1 MYSTLRSSL
10 FFKTK
15 ITTNHTAIY
24 RKKKAFHKAF
34 GKNDRFFTTNK
45 TFESPQTK
53 ALFFLQQ
60 KLHQSQTEA
69 PPTTNRSSANHQQSI
84 RSIPTPSPASWKKKK
99 NSDLRIAA
107 PFIHPHPSARNHTPC
122 ASHKN
127 GVPLQK
133 FKTITQWTI
142 SILKPW
148 WNMVFSLS
156 PKPCYN
162 NR

>member
-1 MYSTLRSSL
+1 MYSTLRSPL

-45 TFESPQTK
+45 TFKSPQTK

-69 PPTTNRSSANHQQSI
+69 PPTTNRSSANHQQKL
-84 RSIPTPSPASWKKKK
+84 RQPPTEHSFHPHSFPGFMKEEKKQPFAHRGTLY
-99 NSDLRIAA
+99 SSTLVHTEPPPLRIAQEWRT
-107 PFIHPHPSARNHTPC
+107 FTEI
-122 ASHKN
+122 
-127 GVPLQK
+127 
-133 FKTITQWTI
+133 
-142 SILKPW
+142 
-148 WNMVFSLS
+148 
-156 PKPCYN
+156 
-162 NR
+162 

>member
-1 MYSTLRSSL
+1 MSRGLGDVYKRQLYIFKYIIYLLLFIMYSTLRSPL

-60 KLHQSQTEA
+60 KLHQPPTKA

-99 NSDLRIAA
+99 TAICASRHPL
-107 PFIHPHPSARNHTPC
+107 FIHTRPHGTTPLAHRTGTAYLYRN
-122 ASHKN
+122 
-127 GVPLQK
+127 
-133 FKTITQWTI
+133 
-142 SILKPW
+142 LK
-148 WNMVFSLS
+148 
-156 PKPCYN
+156 
-162 NR
+162 R

>member
-1 MYSTLRSSL
+1 MYSTLRSPL

-84 RSIPTPSPASWKKKK
+84 RSTPPSPGFMKEEK

-122 ASHKN
+122 ASHRN

-133 FKTITQWTI
+133 FKTVTQ
-142 SILKPW
+142 
-148 WNMVFSLS
+148 
-156 PKPCYN
+156 
-162 NR
+162 

>member
-1 MYSTLRSSL
+1 MYSTLRSPL

-45 TFESPQTK
+45 TFESTQTK

-69 PPTTNRSSANHQQSI
+69 PPTTNRSSANHQQSL
-84 RSIPTPSPASWKKKK
+84 RSTPTPSPGFMKEEK

-122 ASHKN
+122 ASHRN

-133 FKTITQWTI
+133 FKTVTQ
-142 SILKPW
+142 
-148 WNMVFSLS
+148 
-156 PKPCYN
+156 
-162 NR
+162 

>member
-1 MYSTLRSSL
+1 MYSTLRSPL

-84 RSIPTPSPASWKKKK
+84 RSFPGFMKEEK

-122 ASHKN
+122 ASHRN

-133 FKTITQWTI
+133 FKTITQ
-142 SILKPW
+142 
-148 WNMVFSLS
+148 
-156 PKPCYN
+156 
-162 NR
+162 

>member
-1 MYSTLRSSL
+1 MYSTLRSPL

-60 KLHQSQTEA
+60 KLHQSPTEA
-69 PPTTNRSSANHQQSI
+69 PPTTNRSSTNHQQKLHQP
-84 RSIPTPSPASWKKKK
+84 PTEHPFHPHSFPRLHERRKKQRFAHRGTLY
-99 NSDLRIAA
+99 SSTPVRTEPHPLRIAQERRT
-107 PFIHPHPSARNHTPC
+107 FTEI
-122 ASHKN
+122 
-127 GVPLQK
+127 
-133 FKTITQWTI
+133 
-142 SILKPW
+142 
-148 WNMVFSLS
+148 
-156 PKPCYN
+156 
-162 NR
+162 

>member
-1 MYSTLRSSL
+1 MYSTLRSPL

-15 ITTNHTAIY
+15 ITTNHIAIY

-69 PPTTNRSSANHQQSI
+69 PPTTNKSSANHQQKL
-84 RSIPTPSPASWKKKK
+84 RQPPTEHSFHPHSFPGFMKEEKKTAICASRHP
-99 NSDLRIAA
+99 L
-107 PFIHPHPSARNHTPC
+107 FIHTRPHGTTPLAHRTRTAYLYRN
-122 ASHKN
+122 
-127 GVPLQK
+127 
-133 FKTITQWTI
+133 
-142 SILKPW
+142 LK
-148 WNMVFSLS
+148 
-156 PKPCYN
+156 
-162 NR
+162 R

>member
-34 GKNDRFFTTNK
+34 GKNDRFFTTNR

-69 PPTTNRSSANHQQSI
+69 LPTTNRSSANHQQSI
-84 RSIPTPSPASWKKKK
+84 RSIPTPSPGFMKEEKKQPFAHRGTLY
-99 NSDLRIAA
+99 SSTPVRTEPHPLRIAQERRT
-107 PFIHPHPSARNHTPC
+107 FTEI
-122 ASHKN
+122 
-127 GVPLQK
+127 
-133 FKTITQWTI
+133 
-142 SILKPW
+142 
-148 WNMVFSLS
+148 
-156 PKPCYN
+156 
-162 NR
+162 

>member
-1 MYSTLRSSL
+1 MYSTLRSPL

-15 ITTNHTAIY
+15 ITTNHIAIY

-84 RSIPTPSPASWKKKK
+84 RSIPTPSPGFMKEEKKQPFAHRGTLY
-99 NSDLRIAA
+99 SSTPVRTEPHPLRIAQERRT
-107 PFIHPHPSARNHTPC
+107 FTEI
-122 ASHKN
+122 
-127 GVPLQK
+127 
-133 FKTITQWTI
+133 
-142 SILKPW
+142 
-148 WNMVFSLS
+148 
-156 PKPCYN
+156 
-162 NR
+162 

>member
-1 MYSTLRSSL
+1 IMYSTLRSSL

-60 KLHQSQTEA
+60 KFHQSQTEA

-84 RSIPTPSPASWKKKK
+84 RSIPTPSPAS
-99 NSDLRIAA
+99 
-107 PFIHPHPSARNHTPC
+107 
-122 ASHKN
+122 
-127 GVPLQK
+127 
-133 FKTITQWTI
+133 
-142 SILKPW
+142 
-148 WNMVFSLS
+148 
-156 PKPCYN
+156 
-162 NR
+162 

>member
-1 MYSTLRSSL
+1 MYSTLRSPL

-69 PPTTNRSSANHQQSI
+69 PPTTNRSSTNHQQKL
-84 RSIPTPSPASWKKKK
+84 RQPPTEHPFHPHSFPSFMKEEKKQPFAHRGTLY
-99 NSDLRIAA
+99 SSTPVRTEPHPLRIAQERRT
-107 PFIHPHPSARNHTPC
+107 FTEI
-122 ASHKN
+122 
-127 GVPLQK
+127 
-133 FKTITQWTI
+133 
-142 SILKPW
+142 
-148 WNMVFSLS
+148 
-156 PKPCYN
+156 
-162 NR
+162 

>member
-1 MYSTLRSSL
+1 MYSTLRSPL

-69 PPTTNRSSANHQQSI
+69 PPTTNRSSANHKQKLRRPQ
-84 RSIPTPSPASWKKKK
+84 TKHPSPPLLPRLHERRKKQPFAHRGTLY
-99 NSDLRIAA
+99 SSTPVRTEPHPLRIAQERRT
-107 PFIHPHPSARNHTPC
+107 FTEI
-122 ASHKN
+122 
-127 GVPLQK
+127 
-133 FKTITQWTI
+133 
-142 SILKPW
+142 
-148 WNMVFSLS
+148 
-156 PKPCYN
+156 
-162 NR
+162 

>member
-1 MYSTLRSSL
+1 MYSTLRSPL

-45 TFESPQTK
+45 TFKSPQTK

-69 PPTTNRSSANHQQSI
+69 PPTTNKSSANHQQKL
-84 RSIPTPSPASWKKKK
+84 RQPPTEHPFHPHSFPGFMKEEKKQPFAHRGTLY
-99 NSDLRIAA
+99 SSTLVHTEPPPLRIAQEWRT
-107 PFIHPHPSARNHTPC
+107 FTEI
-122 ASHKN
+122 
-127 GVPLQK
+127 
-133 FKTITQWTI
+133 
-142 SILKPW
+142 
-148 WNMVFSLS
+148 
-156 PKPCYN
+156 
-162 NR
+162 

>member
-1 MYSTLRSSL
+1 MYSTLRSPL

-15 ITTNHTAIY
+15 ITTNHIAIY

-69 PPTTNRSSANHQQSI
+69 PPTTNKSSANHQQKL
-84 RSIPTPSPASWKKKK
+84 RQPPTEHPFHPHSFPGFMKEEKKQRFAHRGTLY
-99 NSDLRIAA
+99 SSTPVRTEPHPLRIAQERRT
-107 PFIHPHPSARNHTPC
+107 FTEI
-122 ASHKN
+122 
-127 GVPLQK
+127 
-133 FKTITQWTI
+133 
-142 SILKPW
+142 
-148 WNMVFSLS
+148 
-156 PKPCYN
+156 
-162 NR
+162 

>member
-1 MYSTLRSSL
+1 MYSTLRSPL

-45 TFESPQTK
+45 TFKSPQTK
-53 ALFFLQQ
+53 ALFF
-60 KLHQSQTEA
+60 SPTEA
-69 PPTTNRSSANHQQSI
+69 PPVINRSSANHKQKLRRPQ
-84 RSIPTPSPASWKKKK
+84 TKHPSPPLLPRLHERRKK
-99 NSDLRIAA
+99 NSHLRIAA
-107 PFIHPHPSARNHTPC
+107 PFIHPHSSTRNHPPC

-133 FKTITQWTI
+133 FKTITQ
-142 SILKPW
+142 
-148 WNMVFSLS
+148 
-156 PKPCYN
+156 
-162 NR
+162 

>member
-84 RSIPTPSPASWKKKK
+84 HSFPGFMKEEK

-122 ASHKN
+122 ASHRN

-133 FKTITQWTI
+133 FKTITQ
-142 SILKPW
+142 
-148 WNMVFSLS
+148 
-156 PKPCYN
+156 
-162 NR
+162 

>member
-1 MYSTLRSSL
+1 MYSTLRSPL

-69 PPTTNRSSANHQQSI
+69 PPTTNRSSANP
-84 RSIPTPSPASWKKKK
+84 PTEHPFHPHSFPGFMKEEK
-99 NSDLRIAA
+99 NSDLLHRGTLYSSTPVLHGTTPLAHRTGTA
-107 PFIHPHPSARNHTPC
+107 YLYRN
-122 ASHKN
+122 
-127 GVPLQK
+127 
-133 FKTITQWTI
+133 
-142 SILKPW
+142 LK
-148 WNMVFSLS
+148 
-156 PKPCYN
+156 
-162 NR
+162 R

>member
-1 MYSTLRSSL
+1 MYSTLRSPL

-60 KLHQSQTEA
+60 KLHQSHTEA

-84 RSIPTPSPASWKKKK
+84 RSTPTPSPGFMKEEK

-122 ASHKN
+122 ASHRN

-133 FKTITQWTI
+133 FKTVTQ
-142 SILKPW
+142 
-148 WNMVFSLS
+148 
-156 PKPCYN
+156 
-162 NR
+162 

>member
-69 PPTTNRSSANHQQSI
+69 PPTTNRAFV
-84 RSIPTPSPASWKKKK
+84 PSPLLPRLHERRKKQPFAHRGTLY
-99 NSDLRIAA
+99 SSTPVRTEPHPLRIAQERRT
-107 PFIHPHPSARNHTPC
+107 FTEI
-122 ASHKN
+122 
-127 GVPLQK
+127 
-133 FKTITQWTI
+133 
-142 SILKPW
+142 
-148 WNMVFSLS
+148 
-156 PKPCYN
+156 
-162 NR
+162 

>member
-45 TFESPQTK
+45 TFKSPQTK

-69 PPTTNRSSANHQQSI
+69 PPTTNRSSANHKQKLRRPQ
-84 RSIPTPSPASWKKKK
+84 TKHPSPPLLPRLHERRKKQPFAHRGTLY
-99 NSDLRIAA
+99 SSTLVHTEPPPLRIAQEWRT
-107 PFIHPHPSARNHTPC
+107 FTEI
-122 ASHKN
+122 
-127 GVPLQK
+127 
-133 FKTITQWTI
+133 
-142 SILKPW
+142 
-148 WNMVFSLS
+148 
-156 PKPCYN
+156 
-162 NR
+162 

>member
-1 MYSTLRSSL
+1 MYSTLRSPL

-34 GKNDRFFTTNK
+34 GKNDRFFTTNR

-84 RSIPTPSPASWKKKK
+84 RSIPTPSPGFMKEEKKQPFAHRGTLY
-99 NSDLRIAA
+99 SSTLVHTEPPPLRIAQEWRT
-107 PFIHPHPSARNHTPC
+107 FTEI
-122 ASHKN
+122 
-127 GVPLQK
+127 
-133 FKTITQWTI
+133 
-142 SILKPW
+142 
-148 WNMVFSLS
+148 
-156 PKPCYN
+156 
-162 NR
+162 

>member
-69 PPTTNRSSANHQQSI
+69 PPTTNRSSANHQQKL
-84 RSIPTPSPASWKKKK
+84 RQPPTEHPFHPHSFPGFMKEEKKQRFAHRGTLY
-99 NSDLRIAA
+99 SSTPVRTEPHPLRIAQERRT
-107 PFIHPHPSARNHTPC
+107 FTEI
-122 ASHKN
+122 
-127 GVPLQK
+127 
-133 FKTITQWTI
+133 
-142 SILKPW
+142 
-148 WNMVFSLS
+148 
-156 PKPCYN
+156 
-162 NR
+162 

>member
-1 MYSTLRSSL
+1 MYSTLRSPL

-84 RSIPTPSPASWKKKK
+84 RSIPTSSPAS
-99 NSDLRIAA
+99 
-107 PFIHPHPSARNHTPC
+107 
-122 ASHKN
+122 
-127 GVPLQK
+127 
-133 FKTITQWTI
+133 
-142 SILKPW
+142 
-148 WNMVFSLS
+148 
-156 PKPCYN
+156 
-162 NR
+162 

>member
-1 MYSTLRSSL
+1 MYSTLRSPL

-34 GKNDRFFTTNK
+34 GKNDRFFTTNR

-84 RSIPTPSPASWKKKK
+84 RSIPTPSPGFMKEEKKQPFAHRGTLY
-99 NSDLRIAA
+99 SSTPVRTEPHPLRIAQERRT
-107 PFIHPHPSARNHTPC
+107 FTEI
-122 ASHKN
+122 
-127 GVPLQK
+127 
-133 FKTITQWTI
+133 
-142 SILKPW
+142 
-148 WNMVFSLS
+148 
-156 PKPCYN
+156 
-162 NR
+162 

>member
-1 MYSTLRSSL
+1 MYSTLRSPL

-60 KLHQSQTEA
+60 KLHQSQTES

-84 RSIPTPSPASWKKKK
+84 RSTSTPSPGFMKEEK

-122 ASHKN
+122 ASHRN

-133 FKTITQWTI
+133 FKTVTQ
-142 SILKPW
+142 
-148 WNMVFSLS
+148 
-156 PKPCYN
+156 
-162 NR
+162 